1 MQTMKWYRNLRI
13 SAKLTIGF
21 LLIAFIA
28 AIIGAIGL
36 VNLIRM
42 NEADTRL
49 YESNTLGINYASE
62 AAIYYQEARFNAMKL
77 FIEQN
82 QSEQKKLINNI
93 NDSTKSAESFLEM
106 YGNLKKSEEDL
117 NLFRELESSWNTYQ
131 VLLSNFLEY
140 FQNGNLEKANE
151 LVFGEMYLVSLDLQE
166 DFEDTIIYNVESGA
180 KRANANSQLAIN
192 SIILLSVVILI
203 GVIVAVLLGIF
214 ISKLISRP
222 IKKLVDASNQIALGD
237 TEVNVIAETKDEIGD
252 LMSAFG
258 RMIENVR
265 DQVLVVEKIADG
277 DMTVDVIVHSDKD
290 LLGQKLHEMVVKNN
304 EVLSNIKVASD
315 QVAAGAQQIS
325 DTSMSLSQ
333 GATEQASSVEE
344 LSASIVEIS
353 EQVKLTA
360 GNAQSASVQ
369 SMQTGEKVEDGNRQL
384 RGLIEAIEN
393 ISIKSTEIEKIIK
406 TIDDIAFQT
415 NILALNAAVEAA
427 RAGAAGKGFAV
438 VADEVRN
445 LAGKA
450 AEAANN
456 TTQLIEETIQAVGKG
471 TSLAG
476 STAKAMEEVVQN
488 TAKVAELVDG
498 IADASNAQAS
508 AISQITT
515 GIEQISTVVQSNS
528 ATSEESAATA
538 EELSGQA
545 QMLNH
550 QISKFRLSRTVEEV
564 DFQQKTEKHRDAT
577 DLSMGDKA
585 SGFAL
590 LGKY

>member
-1 MQTMKWYRNLRI
+1 MKWYRNLRI

-344 LSASIVEIS
+344 LSASIIEIS

-476 STAKAMEEVVQN
+476 NTAKAMEEVVQN

-564 DFQQKTEKHRDAT
+564 NFQQKTEKHSDVT

>member
-1 MQTMKWYRNLRI
+1 MKWYRNLRI

-21 LLIAFIA
+21 LTIAFIA
-28 AIIGAIGL
+28 VIIGAVGL
-36 VNLIRM
+36 INLIRM

-62 AAIYYQEARFNAMKL
+62 AAIYYQEARFNAIKL
-77 FIEQN
+77 FTEQN
-82 QSEQKKLINNI
+82 QSGQKKLIDNI
-93 NDSTKSAESFLEM
+93 NDSMKSAGSFLEM

-117 NLFRELESSWNTYQ
+117 NLFSELKSSWNTYQ

-151 LVFGEMYLVSLDLQE
+151 LAFGEMYLVSLDLQK
-166 DFEDTIIYNVESGA
+166 DFDDTIAYNVESGA
-180 KRANANSQLAIN
+180 ERANSNSQLAIN
-192 SIILLSVVILI
+192 SIILLSIVILI
-203 GVIVAVLLGIF
+203 GVVVAVLLGIF

-258 RMIENVR
+258 RMIENIR

-277 DMTVDVIVHSDKD
+277 DMTIDVIVHSDKD

-344 LSASIVEIS
+344 LSASIIEIS

-476 STAKAMEEVVQN
+476 NTAKAMEEVVQN

-564 DFQQKTEKHRDAT
+564 NFQQKTEKHSDAT

>member
-1 MQTMKWYRNLRI
+1 MKWYRNLRI

-237 TEVNVIAETKDEIGD
+237 IEVNVIAETKDEIGD

-344 LSASIVEIS
+344 LSASIIEIS

-476 STAKAMEEVVQN
+476 NTAKAMEEVVQN

-564 DFQQKTEKHRDAT
+564 NFQQKTEKHSDVT

>member
-1 MQTMKWYRNLRI
+1 
-13 SAKLTIGF
+13 
-21 LLIAFIA
+21 
-28 AIIGAIGL
+28 
-36 VNLIRM
+36 
-42 NEADTRL
+42 
-49 YESNTLGINYASE
+49 
-62 AAIYYQEARFNAMKL
+62 
-77 FIEQN
+77 
-82 QSEQKKLINNI
+82 
-93 NDSTKSAESFLEM
+93 
-106 YGNLKKSEEDL
+106 
-117 NLFRELESSWNTYQ
+117 
-131 VLLSNFLEY
+131 
-140 FQNGNLEKANE
+140 
-151 LVFGEMYLVSLDLQE
+151 
-166 DFEDTIIYNVESGA
+166 
-180 KRANANSQLAIN
+180 
-192 SIILLSVVILI
+192 
-203 GVIVAVLLGIF
+203 LGIF

-258 RMIENVR
+258 RMIENIR

-277 DMTVDVIVHSDKD
+277 DMTIDVIVHSDKD

-344 LSASIVEIS
+344 LSASIIEIS

-476 STAKAMEEVVQN
+476 NTAKAMEEVVQN

-564 DFQQKTEKHRDAT
+564 NFQQKTEKHSDVT

>member
-1 MQTMKWYRNLRI
+1 MKWYRNLRI

-564 DFQQKTEKHRDAT
+564 DFQQKTEKHSDAT

>member
-1 MQTMKWYRNLRI
+1 MKWYRNLRI

>member
-1 MQTMKWYRNLRI
+1 MKWYRNLRI

-237 TEVNVIAETKDEIGD
+237 IEVNVIAETKDEIGD

-438 VADEVRN
+438 
-445 LAGKA
+445 
-450 AEAANN
+450 
-456 TTQLIEETIQAVGKG
+456 
-471 TSLAG
+471 
-476 STAKAMEEVVQN
+476 
-488 TAKVAELVDG
+488 
-498 IADASNAQAS
+498 
-508 AISQITT
+508 
-515 GIEQISTVVQSNS
+515 
-528 ATSEESAATA
+528 
-538 EELSGQA
+538 
-545 QMLNH
+545 
-550 QISKFRLSRTVEEV
+550 
-564 DFQQKTEKHRDAT
+564 
-577 DLSMGDKA
+577 
-585 SGFAL
+585 
-590 LGKY
+590 